1 MGYGGTKTEMER
13 LIKDA
18 NKYRKSIGQTADLT
32 IDSFADVVQAIQ
44 SVQEAQNIAGT
55 TNREAMTTIEGSA
68 NATKAAWENV
78 ITTIG
83 RGEGLS
89 QAMSGLVAS
98 LFGDGHTTGLINQI
112 IPRVQT
118 VMEGIGDFVGQA
130 APFITGKIPEL
141 VSGVVPSIMNA
152 AGELIKA
159 LGEGILDSLPQ
170 IEQSAISVVKQFVI
184 GLGYGGADLISGA
197 AELIVTLLEGLTEAL
212 PQLVPIGI
220 RAVERIGTALIEA
233 APEIAT
239 AVWEFAS
246 TLATELFNAIDEQL
260 SASEFAGAWDAL
272 KTSTETTFS
281 AIMEAIQTI
290 ADAIGPFEV
299 DWTTVWDNVGIVI
312 STAGEIISGVIT
324 TIGEGIALAI
334 EWFQE
339 IATEAETDGT
349 FLNEVWTGVQEVFDS
364 VWTFIC
370 TLIETVVEDISEYI
384 DDLGTAFDWI
394 AEQANTDGTLI
405 NTAWENI
412 QTVITTVI
420 DVITEVINIY
430 IALLQGDWDTAWNEA
445 QGVVDTVMEAIHTT
459 VDNDMQFVSDKVSG
473 VLEDVS
479 GWFDEHFGDALT
491 TAQEKFEGIRKAVKE
506 KIESARDTVEK
517 AINKIKGFFNFT
529 WKLPHLALPHLSVTG
544 SFSLSP
550 PSVPHFSI
558 AWYKKAMENAM
569 VLNGATIFGAA
580 GGKLL
585 GGGEAGREVISGE
598 DHLMSMI
605 REASGGP
612 FLEKIYRALTDE
624 PRINIV
630 VNGADY
636 LDSRKLA
643 NAVAYEIQAQTM
655 RKKAVHA

>member
-1 MGYGGTKTEMER
+1 MER

-55 TNREAMTTIEGSA
+55 TNKEAMTTIEGSA

-83 RGEGLS
+83 RGEGIS
-89 QAMSGLVAS
+89 QAVSGLAES
-98 LFGDGHTTGLINQI
+98 LFGDGQTTGLISQI
-112 IPRVQT
+112 IPRIQT

-141 VSGVVPSIMNA
+141 VSDVVPSIMDA

-170 IEQSAISVVKQFVI
+170 IEQSAVSVVKQFVI

-290 ADAIGPFEV
+290 ADAIGTFDV
-299 DWTTVWDNVGIVI
+299 DWTTVWDNVGVVI

-334 EWFQE
+334 GWFQE

-384 DDLGTAFDWI
+384 DNLGETFDWI

-405 NTAWENI
+405 NTAWEDI

-430 IALLQGDWDTAWNEA
+430 IALLQGDWVTAWNEA

-544 SFSLSP
+544 SFSLNP

-569 VLNGATIFGAA
+569 ILDGATIFGAA

-624 PRINIV
+624 PRISIV